1 MASVNKAIV
10 LGNLGRD
17 AEMRY
22 TPGGHAVCTFSL
34 ATTDVWTDKSGQKQE
49 RTEWHRVTLWGKVA
63 EALTTYLT
71 KGKSV
76 YVEGSLQTR
85 KWTDKNGVE
94 RYTTQIR
101 GDKVVLLGGGQ
112 RRESAPT
119 EDVDRSDSNEPAAA
133 PLADDDIPF

>member
-101 GDKVVLLGGGQ
+101 GDKVVLPGGGQ
-112 RRESAPT
+112 RRESAPA
-119 EDVDRSDSNEPAAA
+119 DEPDAA
-133 PLADDDIPF
+133 PSAAHHSEPINDDDIPF